1 MDCECNKL
9 IEIYG
14 FGGYLHYSDTLNK
27 MKMNTENGYF
37 NMTSEN
43 QFEIIFQCKKC
54 KQIWKLAEP
63 DYPAQGYFIRSK
75 SI

>member
-1 MDCECNKL
+1 MDCECNSL
-9 IEIYG
+9 VEIHG

-27 MKMNTENGYF
+27 MKKNTENGFF

-54 KQIWKLAEP
+54 QQIWKLAEP
-63 DYPAQGYFIRSK
+63 DCPVQGYFIRSK